1 MSDGVLPS
9 FPSLRARN
17 LRTLYGGSDDGGG
30 IAFDRSP
37 KGSVDERIR
46 PLVDLINSHPD
57 YVTLSSCSGRVA
69 LFDPGEG
76 AAVVV
81 VDDDDAHDDD
91 GGGDDVD
98 ERRHGSDAGAANG
111 GGGGGGSGKGGGG
124 RWIFVTHDVLPDL
137 GERVVDSLR
146 RVGLERRSTSPPSS
160 SSATTAERRRRG
172 RPPRA
177 LPMITFKHE
186 PPLLHVAA
194 SNLEAGRRLL
204 RIFKSDCAMRESG
217 LVVTGSR
224 VTVEA
229 RTTSTSLCVPIMVD
243 AVVDRRRTPPPPP
256 PARSETSAEAG
267 GGDEDDGGG
276 GRKDGC
282 APAVALLSPG
292 EDYLMALS
300 DVANERMVRNGVL
313 IDRLLRAVRGGL
325 VFPKEGGGGGGVEE
339 GGGGRRSAAADG
351 LPRAPPSSSAEGGA
365 VAVPDAAAGG
375 EGATTDDDG
384 GGGGGG
390 AFEYGATP
398 RLALPPLNLWKTAAV
413 VVVRRGGRRRRRR
426 CGGGGRLV
434 VGAAA
439 TG

>member
-1 MSDGVLPS
+1 MSDGGVLPS

-17 LRTLYGGSDDGGG
+17 LRTLYGGSDDGRG
-30 IAFDRSP
+30 IVFDRSP

-69 LFDPGEG
+69 LFDPGD
-76 AAVVV
+76 AAV
-81 VDDDDAHDDD
+81 DDDGDDDAHDDN

-111 GGGGGGSGKGGGG
+111 GGGGGGRSGGRSGKGRGG

-146 RVGLERRSTSPPSS
+146 RVGLERSTSPSSSS
-160 SSATTAERRRRG
+160 SSATTTTGGRGRRRRHH

-177 LPMITFKHE
+177 PITFKHE

-229 RTTSTSLCVPIMVD
+229 RTTSTSLCVPIMVA
-243 AVVDRRRTPPPPP
+243 AVVDRRRTPPPLP
-256 PARSETSAEAG
+256 
-267 GGDEDDGGG
+267 
-276 GRKDGC
+276 
-282 APAVALLSPG
+282 L
-292 EDYLMALS
+292 
-300 DVANERMVRNGVL
+300 
-313 IDRLLRAVRGGL
+313 
-325 VFPKEGGGGGGVEE
+325 
-339 GGGGRRSAAADG
+339 GRR
-351 LPRAPPSSSAEGGA
+351 LPR
-365 VAVPDAAAGG
+365 
-375 EGATTDDDG
+375 
-384 GGGGGG
+384 
-390 AFEYGATP
+390 
-398 RLALPPLNLWKTAAV
+398 
-413 VVVRRGGRRRRRR
+413 RRGGTRT
-426 CGGGGRLV
+426 GGRE
-434 VGAAA
+434 GTDAPSPSRPARI
-439 TG
+439 T